1 MFPAESE
8 ESTRSPSVGNPENQ
22 TEIRVF
28 SRRVLTDA
36 LIGMVTD
43 EDQINIDEFTP
54 ALIDVQG
61 LLEKLNSDNHDPS
74 QSTLPRPQVTT
85 LKDNFLN
92 SEKIA
97 TRLGMKLD

>member
-74 QSTLPRPQVTT
+74 QSTLPRPQVTPP
-85 LKDNFLN
+85 KDNFLN